1 MYIMHPISAMSPT
14 KVLTCCT
21 SQACHLSSACPL
33 RSTFLR
39 PLKTS
44 STPRSCCLLNSCQT
58 ITLPPLV
65 RSGLLLRT
73 LRHRKI
79 SRKSRSAKAF
89 SPEKTT
95 HLVWLRRI
103 QMSKSLWIPRQ
114 QILPPSH
121 SFLYSGLSFSLPT
134 GSLNLILYS
143 YSTSF
148 EITLDI
154 IGLVCAAGA
163 GAAQVSITVNIED
176 ISVDV

>member
-1 MYIMHPISAMSPT
+1 MYPIYKCNSYQVTHFAVHPRLVT
-14 KVLTCCT
+14 YL
-21 SQACHLSSACPL
+21 L
-33 RSTFLR
+33 RVPVIHFFF
-39 PLKTS
+39 KTS
-44 STPRSCCLLNSCQT
+44 STTRTCCLLNSCQT
-58 ITLPPLV
+58 VSLPPLM
-65 RSGLLLRT
+65 RSGLPLRT

-79 SRKSRSAKAF
+79 NRKGRNAKVF

-103 QMSKSLWIPRQ
+103 QISKSLWILRQ
-114 QILPPSH
+114 QLMPPSR

-154 IGLVCAAGA
+154 IGVVCAAGA

-176 ISVDV
+176 ISADV